1 MNRRSIGLIFFL
13 AVLLLAV
20 GVIVG
25 RGNSAAAPPAVSET
39 RPALSVSVVRPQSSD
54 LPLNLSANGSIAAW
68 QEAVIGAEV
77 GGLRLAAINAQV
89 GDSVKKG
96 QVLAIFD
103 DEKVV
108 ADVTQSR
115 AALAEAEANLAEAKL
130 NAERVD
136 QVTDSGALSALQA
149 GQYRTAAKTAE
160 ARMRS
165 AKAQLDQQ
173 LLRLRHVKVLASD
186 DGVISSRTATLGA
199 VAAEGQELFRLIR
212 QNRLEW
218 RAELTGVELMRVKPG
233 VAATVEVP
241 GAAKVTGKVR
251 MVGPVLDDQSRNGL
265 VYVDLPEAGR
275 AGLRPGMFAHG
286 EFQLGA
292 QPALTVPQTA
302 LSLREGFSYVFSVH
316 DESGGQARVRQV
328 KVQPGR
334 RAGDRIEIL
343 SGLAPAD
350 RVVAS
355 GVSFLADGDIVKVVP

>member
-1 MNRRSIGLIFFL
+1 MKRRSIVLIVSV
-13 AVLLLAV
+13 AVLLSAV
-20 GVIVG
+20 GIILG
-25 RGNSAAAPPAVSET
+25 RGNPAAAPAAVSEA
-39 RPALSVSVVRPQSSD
+39 RPALSVSVVSPESSD
-54 LPLNLSANGSIAAW
+54 LPLNLAANGSIAAW
-68 QEAVIGAEV
+68 QEAIIGAEV

-89 GDSVKKG
+89 GDWVKKG
-96 QVLAIFD
+96 QVLAVFD
-103 DEKVV
+103 EEKVT
-108 ADVTQSR
+108 ADVAQVR

-233 VAATVEVP
+233 VIATVEVP
-241 GAAKVTGKVR
+241 GAAKVAGKVR

-265 VYVDLPEAGR
+265 VYVDLPEARR

-292 QPALTVPQTA
+292 QPA
-302 LSLREGFSYVFSVH
+302 
-316 DESGGQARVRQV
+316 
-328 KVQPGR
+328 
-334 RAGDRIEIL
+334 
-343 SGLAPAD
+343 
-350 RVVAS
+350 
-355 GVSFLADGDIVKVVP
+355 